1 MDQQEKITSLIIRN
15 SWVGNC
21 LVVLLILGTSLN
33 SCAQEPT
40 DTIVKHKNQTDMNVT
55 ESKIGNEIVA
65 DLVTENYKTAEVFK
79 KYGIDFC
86 CGGQIS
92 IGEACAKAGVDI
104 SRLEDDLAAVNQKN
118 KNGDKDFNEMP
129 LDELIDHI
137 VDTHHTY
144 VAENIPLLLEF
155 TQKIAEVH
163 GETNPELGRISELF
177 YGLAGELQQHM
188 MKKEQILFPYIK
200 CMVNPEEYP
209 SDGGCGHFG
218 SVQNP
223 INMMEHEHDSAG
235 NALRELRKLSDN
247 YALPSH
253 ACNTYRV
260 TFEKLQE
267 FEDDLHRHI
276 HLENNILF
284 PKAIAMESR

>member
-1 MDQQEKITSLIIRN
+1 
-15 SWVGNC
+15 
-21 LVVLLILGTSLN
+21 
-33 SCAQEPT
+33 
-40 DTIVKHKNQTDMNVT
+40 MNVT
-55 ESKIGNEIVA
+55 ESKIGNQIVA
-65 DLVTENYKTAEVFK
+65 NMVTENYKTAEIFK

-86 CGGQIS
+86 CGGQVG
-92 IGEACAKAGVDI
+92 IGEACENAGVDI
-104 SRLEDDLAAVNQKN
+104 SKLEQELAAINLKN
-118 KNGDKDFNEMP
+118 RNGDKDFNVMP

-155 TQKIAEVH
+155 TQKIAAVH
-163 GETNPELGRISELF
+163 GDTNPELKQIFEQF

-188 MKKEQILFPYIK
+188 MKEEQILFPYIK
-200 CMVNPEEYP
+200 CMVNPEKYP
-209 SDGGCGHFG
+209 EAGGCGHFG
-218 SVQNP
+218 SVQHP

-235 NALRELRKLSDN
+235 EALRQMRKLSDN
-247 YALPSH
+247 YTLPAH
-253 ACNTYRV
+253 ACNTYHV

-284 PKAIAMESR
+284 HKAITMEVKTSE

>member
-1 MDQQEKITSLIIRN
+1 
-15 SWVGNC
+15 
-21 LVVLLILGTSLN
+21 
-33 SCAQEPT
+33 
-40 DTIVKHKNQTDMNVT
+40 MNIT

-79 KYGIDFC
+79 KHGIDFC
-86 CGGQIS
+86 CGGRIS
-92 IGEACAKAGVDI
+92 INEACENAGVDI
-104 SRLEDDLAAVNQKN
+104 AQLEQELAAINLKN
-118 KNGDKDFNEMP
+118 KNGSLDFNEMP

-137 VDTHHTY
+137 IEVHHGY

-163 GETNPELGRISELF
+163 GETNPELKNIFELF
-177 YGLAGELQQHM
+177 YGVAGELQQHM
-188 MKKEQILFPYIK
+188 MKEERILFPYLK
-200 CMVNPEEYP
+200 CMVNPEKYQNAA
-209 SDGGCGHFG
+209 GCGHFA
-218 SVQNP
+218 SVQHP
-223 INMMEHEHDSAG
+223 INMMEHEHESAG
-235 NALRELRKLSDN
+235 EALRQIRALSDN
-247 YALPSH
+247 FTLPAH

-284 PKAIAMESR
+284 PKAIAMEHEE